1 MNPTTRRRLLIWFAV
16 LVGGGVIGYFL
27 LNQETRVEA
36 VSPDGRYVAAVASTF
51 PPFGGYRYDVK
62 VRQADGLVVRHLVI
76 RDKIY
81 GWGRPAS
88 VVWTADSK
96 TVTVGLQDGDTDGR
110 PPVAHKRL
118 SVDVP

>member
-1 MNPTTRRRLLIWFAV
+1 MNPTTRRRLLIWLAV

-27 LNQETRVEA
+27 LNQGTRVEA
-36 VSPDGRYVAAVASTF
+36 VSPDGRYVAAVSSTF

-76 RDKIY
+76 RDKLY